1 MLKSI
6 KILGT
11 PPRIAIN
18 AKSTVFIINCVLLSE
33 SDEISE
39 HYNRK
44 KEQDNNWKR
53 FLNTILSCIQKML
66 RFIGKAL
73 SEDVCHIKLQAETK
87 GWWKKMDA
95 IAVIGIII
103 VAAAMIYATYD
114 SHFESKEKKG

>member
-6 KILGT
+6 KILGI

-18 AKSTVFIINCVLLSE
+18 AKSTVFIIVCVPLSE
-33 SDEISE
+33 SDKISE

-44 KEQDNNWKR
+44 KERDNNWKR
-53 FLNTILSCIQKML
+53 FLNAILSCIQKTL
-66 RFIGKAL
+66 RYRRKAL
-73 SEDVCHIKLQAETK
+73 SEEVCHIKLQAETK
-87 GWWKKMDA
+87 GWWKRMDA

-103 VAAAMIYATYD
+103 VAAGMIYATYD